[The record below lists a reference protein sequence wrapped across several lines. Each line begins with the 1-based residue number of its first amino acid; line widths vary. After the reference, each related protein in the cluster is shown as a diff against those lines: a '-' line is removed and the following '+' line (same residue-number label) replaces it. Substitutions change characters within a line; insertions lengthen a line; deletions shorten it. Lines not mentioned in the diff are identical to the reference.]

1 MQTIGSLYCYYEKQR
16 GQKGEE
22 EVGEKMK
29 RPQLCKTINI
39 HFTPFLS

>member
-1 MQTIGSLYCYYEKQR
+1 MQTTGSLYRYYEKQR

-22 EVGEKMK
+22 EVGENVK